1 MQKIKSSEIGKI
13 IKNNILYVIIASLV
27 LGLVGFFFT
36 RQNSKDSFT
45 AEAAVLIAENKGE
58 DLTYNSIMLNEKLA
72 TIYGEILN
80 SEDLY
85 QDVVDK
91 LSLDIEAES
100 LKSAT
105 ETEVNGQA
113 GIITFELTENGE
125 KETGKILDSIINEFR
140 LKVKDHLG
148 KDNMEYVQ
156 SVKVKDTGFSKA
168 LKSGILFGVLG
179 FLLAFLFVIG
189 KEFFSQ
195 TIKDPGYFDD
205 GQVELLGVIDEEQ

>member
-13 IKNNILYVIIASLV
+13 IKNNILYVIIAGLV
-27 LGLVGFFFT
+27 LGLVGFFYT
-36 RQNSKDSFT
+36 RQKSKDSFT
-45 AEAAVLIAENKGE
+45 AEAAILIAENKGE
-58 DLTYNSIMLNEKLA
+58 DLTYNTLMLNEKLA
-72 TIYGEILN
+72 TVYGEILN

-91 LSLDIEAES
+91 LKLDKKAEN

-113 GIITFELTENGE
+113 GIINFELTEKGE

-140 LKVKDHLG
+140 LKVNDHLG
-148 KDNMEYVQ
+148 KDNIEYVQ

-168 LKSGILFGVLG
+168 LKAGILLGILG
-179 FLLAFLFVIG
+179 FLLGFLFVVG

-205 GQVELLGVIDEEQ
+205 SQVELLGVIDEQ